1 MQSYHGYLLGVT
13 ELPSGDAFLKFF
25 SREQGLVSLV
35 CRKYSASKKKRS
47 HLDFFR
53 LLEVEVTLKNVVK
66 SVEVQFIHE
75 SFPDYLSHQMG
86 FSWLE
91 KLARTMPE
99 EKVFEGM
106 FRVLTQVLNHLEADV
121 RELCDVYFRLH
132 LLEESGHIQRF
143 DVIRTESYFL
153 PSDFSFL
160 SKQIE
165 GSIFLPN
172 RVRQFLELVRRSELE
187 ELLTKK
193 DVFSQELLFEA
204 QNILK
209 ALEEYHL

>member
-1 MQSYHGYLLGVT
+1 MQTYHGYLLGVT

-25 SREQGLVSLV
+25 SREQGLVSLM

-53 LLEVEVTLKNVVK
+53 LLEVEVTLKHVLR
-66 SVEVQFIHE
+66 SVEVKFIHE
-75 SFPDYLSHQMG
+75 SFSDYYSHQMG

-91 KLARTMPE
+91 KLGRTMPE

-106 FRVLTQVLNHLEADV
+106 FRVLTEVLDNLCADV
-121 RELCDVYFRLH
+121 RTLCDVYFRLH

-143 DVIRTESYFL
+143 DAIRTDSYFL
-153 PSDFSFL
+153 PSDFSFFTTEVSGAL
-160 SKQIE
+160 
-165 GSIFLPN
+165 FLPN
-172 RVRQFLELVRRSELE
+172 RVRQFLELVRRSELT
-187 ELLTKK
+187 ELLQKK
-193 DVFSQELLFEA
+193 DLFSEDLLLEA
-204 QNILK
+204 QTILN